1 MVLPTKEEINEAIFN
16 QEKTMN
22 ALKKVD
28 SSTKDDNSSFFTFL
42 IPNHDMK
49 AINTNKIIFVSSPV
63 LAVEDC
69 FLSFLVVEVK
79 KEEL

>member
-1 MVLPTKEEINEAIFN
+1 MQGLTINLSRQNKYHYLIVASIFII
-16 QEKTMN
+16 
-22 ALKKVD
+22 LL
-28 SSTKDDNSSFFTFL
+28 FFTFL

-69 FLSFLVVEVK
+69 FLSF
-79 KEEL
+79 